1 MIMKT
6 ALITGANKGI
16 GYETAK
22 QLAKLGYYVYLGC
35 REASL
40 GQEAVD
46 KLVESGLTNVESIQL
61 DVTDPITIKESCKA
75 IENKS
80 NQLDVLINNA
90 GILGLIPQPASTY
103 SVEEIRKVFDTNCFG
118 TIRVTQAFIPL
129 LRKSDSG
136 RIVNVTSG
144 LGSLTLHT
152 DPNWQYFH
160 FKSAGYSISKAALNG
175 FTIMLAFDLKD
186 TDIKVNSIDPNYT
199 ATDFNNHRGERTPEQ
214 SAKVIVKYATLDN
227 NGPTGKYFNEEGELP
242 W

>member
-1 MIMKT
+1 MKT

-16 GYETAK
+16 GYETAR
-22 QLAKLGYYVYLGC
+22 QLAQLGYYIYLGC
-35 REASL
+35 RDVSL
-40 GQEAVD
+40 GQEAVE
-46 KLVESGLTNVESIQL
+46 KLLESGLTNVETIIL
-61 DVTDPITIKESCKA
+61 DLTDPLSIKESRKI
-75 IENKS
+75 IETKS
-80 NQLDVLINNA
+80 NKLDVLINNA

-103 SVEEIRKVFDTNCFG
+103 SVIEIRRVFDTNFFG
-118 TIRVTQAFIPL
+118 TIQVTQEFIPL
-129 LRKSDSG
+129 LKKSEAG

-186 TDIKVNSIDPNYT
+186 TNIKVNSIDPNYT
-199 ATDFNNHRGERTPEQ
+199 ATDFNNHSGERTPEQ
-214 SAKVIVKYATLDN
+214 SANVIVKYATLDAD
-227 NGPTGKYFNEEGELP
+227 GPTGKYFNEEGELP

>member
-1 MIMKT
+1 MKT

-22 QLAKLGYYVYLGC
+22 QLAQLGYFVFLGS
-35 REASL
+35 RDLEQ

-46 KLVESGLTNVESIQL
+46 KLFESGISNVETIML
-61 DVTDPITIKESCKA
+61 DVTDPMTIKEA
-75 IENKS
+75 RRTIELKS
-80 NQLDVLINNA
+80 KQLDVLINNA

-103 SVEEIRKVFDTNCFG
+103 SVDEIRKVFDTNFFG
-118 TIRVTQAFIPL
+118 TIQVTQEFIPML
-129 LRKSDSG
+129 KKSEAG

-152 DPNWQYFH
+152 DPNWQFFH

-186 TDIKVNSIDPNYT
+186 TDLKVNSIDPNYT
-199 ATDFNNHRGERTPEQ
+199 ASDFNNHRGDRTPEQ
-214 SAKVIVKYATLDN
+214 SASVIVKYATLDKD
-227 NGPTGKYFNEEGELP
+227 GPTGKYLNEEGELP